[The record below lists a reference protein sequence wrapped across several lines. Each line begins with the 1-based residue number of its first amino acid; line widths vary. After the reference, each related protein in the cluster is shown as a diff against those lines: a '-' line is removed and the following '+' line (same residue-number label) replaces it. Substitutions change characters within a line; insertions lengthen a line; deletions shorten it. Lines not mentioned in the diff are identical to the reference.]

1 MDLSPEFRLFC
12 LAVRPSPS
20 PDDLTAM
27 RLKLAARPDWD
38 SVMAG
43 ARRHLLGPFVLSGL
57 RACGAAQVPSEVLAE
72 LRGGAQRTARRSLD
86 QMAEIGRLS
95 RIFAAVGIRV
105 MVIKGVALSAQLYG
119 DPGRRGGRDIDLIVD
134 PHRLIEADAIIAEA
148 GYRRSTGKLSPR
160 QSTEY
165 RRRIKDNEYTHAV
178 TGMPLE
184 LHHRL
189 TDNADLLAWDFDDL
203 WDEREEL
210 HLGDT
215 TIATLSRRR
224 QPLYLCAHG
233 GVHGWER
240 LLWLVDLAVLL
251 AEPADADAAV
261 AAADAAGL
269 GSAML
274 HVILLAHDWLG
285 LRVAERHIARAR
297 NNTRVA
303 ILHRILA
310 HLYAGAAWHQTPS
323 RTSWIGMLRYS
334 LWARLYRLLLKS
346 GWRYLATQVSRE
358 WFTPADW
365 HVVRLPDT
373 LFWLYPFVR
382 PAGWLLRR
390 WRR

>member
-1 MDLSPEFRLFC
+1 MDLTPEFRLFC

-20 PDDLTAM
+20 PDDLAAM
-27 RLKLAARPDWD
+27 RLMLAARPNWD
-38 SVMAG
+38 SVLAG
-43 ARRHLLGPFVLSGL
+43 ARRHLLGSFVLSGL
-57 RACGAAQVPSEVLAE
+57 RACGATQVPSQVLAE
-72 LRGGAQRTARRSLD
+72 LRGGAQRAAMRSVD

-95 RIFAAVGIRV
+95 RIFAAAGIRV

-119 DPGRRGGRDIDLIVD
+119 DPGLRGGRDIDLLVD
-134 PHRLIEADAIIAEA
+134 PDRLTEADAIVAEA
-148 GYRRSTGKLSPR
+148 GYRRSVGPLSPR

-165 RRRIKDNEYTHAV
+165 RRRIKDNEYIHVV
-178 TGMPLE
+178 TGRPLE

-189 TDNADLLAWDFDDL
+189 TDNAELLAWDFGEL

-210 HLGDT
+210 HLGGT
-215 TIATLSRRR
+215 TVATLSRRR
-224 QPLYLCAHG
+224 QSLYLCAHG

-240 LLWLVDLAVLL
+240 LLWLVDLAALL
-251 AEPADADAAV
+251 AEPAD
-261 AAADAAGL
+261 ADAAGL

-274 HVILLAHDWLG
+274 HAIILAHDWLG
-285 LRVAERHIARAR
+285 LPAAERHITRAR
-297 NNTRVA
+297 SNARVA

-310 HLYAGAAWHQTPS
+310 HLYAGAAWHQMPS
-323 RTSWIGMLRYS
+323 RVSWIGMLRYS

-346 GWRYLATQVSRE
+346 SWRYLATQVSRE

-365 HVVRLPDT
+365 HVVRLPDN